1 MKTFV
6 IGDIH
11 GSYKAMVQCFD
22 RSSFDY
28 NNDRLVVLGD
38 ICDGFAQVDRCI
50 DELIKIKHCH
60 CIVGNHDQWA
70 LKWAQTGW
78 KETVWLSQGGRA
90 TIESY
95 GGHKMPQAH
104 IEFLQKA
111 TFWFESEGRIYMH
124 GGFDPLKPLS
134 AQDNDEFIWNRSL
147 IDQAL
152 KVNAINPDYQ
162 FSDFKEIF
170 VGHTPTIK
178 FDSIIP
184 IKLCNVWDMDT
195 AAGWGG
201 KLSIMDVN
209 TKQYWQSDLTSELY
223 PDVLPRR

>member
-11 GSYKAMVQCFD
+11 GAYKALIQCFQRSGFD
-22 RSSFDY
+22 RDK
-28 NNDRLVVLGD
+28 DRLIVLGD

-50 DELIKIKHCH
+50 KELLKIKHCY

-70 LKWAQTGW
+70 LKWAETGR
-78 KETVWLSQGGRA
+78 EDNSWLSQGGRG

-95 GGHKMPQAH
+95 GGKTMPQAH
-104 IEFLQKA
+104 IDFLKKA
-111 TFWFESEGRIYMH
+111 TYWFESDGKIFMH
-124 GGFDPLKPLS
+124 GGFDFLKPLA
-134 AQDNDEFIWNRSL
+134 AQDNEEFIWNRSL

-152 KVNAINPDYQ
+152 KANAINPDYQ
-162 FSDFKEIF
+162 LSEFKEIY
-170 VGHTPTIK
+170 VGHTPTVK
-178 FDSIIP
+178 FDSITP
-184 IKLCNVWDMDT
+184 LKLCNVWDMDT

-209 TKQYWQSDLTSELY
+209 TKEYWQSDSTSELY
-223 PDVLPRR
+223 PDILPRR